1 MKKLALLAL
10 SALSLTACAETAEQ
24 HAANMER
31 IQHERYLSRSDLN
44 YYFNSPE
51 KKKQFNKSINYEYR
65 CPRIENVTEE
75 DKCWKEMVA
84 YQQSSKFGPDNWHP
98 PTVEHSLESE
108 ESVRAN
114 DIINRIDNLGI
125 GY

>member
-10 SALSLTACAETAEQ
+10 SAFSLTACAETAEQ

-31 IQHERYLSRSDLN
+31 IQHENYVSKDDLH
-44 YYFNSPE
+44 YYINSSE
-51 KKKQFNKSINYEYR
+51 SKARKAKFLEYEHR
-65 CPRIENVTEE
+65 CPRIEDTAEQDE
-75 DKCWKEMVA
+75 CWKNMVA
-84 YQQSSKFGPDNWHP
+84 YQSSTDFAPDNWHP